1 MFLTRKSSNWTNIA
15 TVKDSWKSLNGLNTD
30 RLAILDAVWKKEIG
44 RLNDHCEIVGV
55 DKGCIVVKTDSS
67 VVSNELF
74 MRNKQILRNLN
85 RYFARPWLTAI
96 KTASKV

>member
-15 TVKDSWKSLNGLNTD
+15 SIKNSWKSLNGLNPD
-30 RLAILDAVWKKEIG
+30 RLVILDAVWKKEIG
-44 RLNDHCEIVGV
+44 RLNEYCKILGV

-85 RYFARPWLTAI
+85 KYFARPWLKKI
-96 KTASKV
+96 RTASEI